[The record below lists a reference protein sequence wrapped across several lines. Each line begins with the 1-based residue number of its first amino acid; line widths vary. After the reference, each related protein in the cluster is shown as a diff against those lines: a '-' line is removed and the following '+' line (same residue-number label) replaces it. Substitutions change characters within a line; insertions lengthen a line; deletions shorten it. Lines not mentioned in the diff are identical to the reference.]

1 MAFYEYHCET
11 CNTSYEIRRKVSD
24 RDLPYLCPHDGA
36 ETKRMVTA
44 PLFTPGSWGDETGK
58 YGVNGVYDRGL
69 GTYVKNE
76 KHRDQILKQKG
87 FVRESD
93 LSGGREDYIETWNE
107 KRHQQL
113 EPQRKFERVFK
124 EELAKGKSAEEAV
137 VTASPASEIL
147 NNP

>member
-1 MAFYEYHCET
+1 MPIYEFKCET
-11 CNTSYEIRRKVSD
+11 CQTVFDVRRPIEN
-24 RDLPYLCPHDGA
+24 RDDPYLCPYDGV

-44 PLFTPGSWGDETGK
+44 HQLTPGLFGDNTGK

-69 GTYVKNE
+69 GTYVQNE

>member
-1 MAFYEYHCET
+1 MAIYEHKCET
-11 CNTSYEIRRKVSD
+11 CQTIFDVRRPIEN
-24 RDLPYLCPHDGA
+24 RDDPYLCPYDGVV
-36 ETKRMVTA
+36 TKRMITA
-44 PLFTPGSWGDETGK
+44 HQLTPGLFGDCTGK

-69 GTYVKNE
+69 GTHVHNE

-87 FVRESD
+87 FVRESE

-113 EPQRKFERVFK
+113 APQRKFERVFK

-147 NNP
+147 STN

>member
-1 MAFYEYHCET
+1 MPIYEFKCET
-11 CNTSYEIRRKVSD
+11 CQTVFDVRRPID
-24 RDLPYLCPHDGA
+24 NRDDPYLCPYDGV

-44 PLFTPGSWGDETGK
+44 HQLTPSLFGDCTGK

-93 LSGGREDYIETWNE
+93 LSGGREDYIEQWNE

-124 EELAKGKSAEEAV
+124 EELAKGKTAEEAV

>member
-1 MAFYEYHCET
+1 MPLYEYHCSTCET
-11 CNTSYEIRRKVSD
+11 TFELKRSVSD
-24 RDLPYLCPHDGA
+24 RDIPYLCPYDGV
-36 ETKRMVTA
+36 ETKRLVSA
-44 PLFTPGSWGDETGK
+44 PSFTPGLWGDCTGK

-69 GTYVKNE
+69 GTYVQNE

-93 LSGGREDYIETWNE
+93 ISGGKEDYIEQWNE